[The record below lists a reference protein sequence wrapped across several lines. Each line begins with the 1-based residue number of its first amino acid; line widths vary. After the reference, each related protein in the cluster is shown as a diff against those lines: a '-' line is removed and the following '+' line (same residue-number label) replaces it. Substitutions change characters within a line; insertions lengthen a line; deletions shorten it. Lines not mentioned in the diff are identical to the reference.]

1 MQIKTIDG
9 TIREISHEEAMRIAE
24 HFGHK
29 EERHHF
35 KLAGQDLHLTV
46 DEMKMVSNAW
56 WEKYGKS
63 KMEEFFEHYR
73 DKAAGNIQKA
83 LGFRHEPQNE
93 KEVKAA
99 IAHALFCRDPELAAE
114 VIFEAAEWESAY
126 FGLESIGE

>member
-1 MQIKTIDG
+1 MQVKTMDG
-9 TIREISHEEAMRIAE
+9 TMREISHEEAQRIAE
-24 HFGHK
+24 HFGKK

-35 KLAGQDLHLTV
+35 KISGQDLHLTV
-46 DEMKMVSNAW
+46 EEMKMISDVW

-63 KMEEFFEHYR
+63 EMEEFFEHYR
-73 DKAAGNIQKA
+73 DKAAENIRKA
-83 LGFRHEPQNE
+83 LGFSKEPESE

-126 FGLESIGE
+126 FGLKSIED